1 MKGVNKKFVNTKMIP
16 PANPIVS
23 TIIPASNYYSKIYW
37 NKLFFKFYLSKFYY
51 RRPIYKMVVGS

>member
-23 TIIPASNYYSKIYW
+23 TIIPASNYYSKIY
-37 NKLFFKFYLSKFYY
+37 
-51 RRPIYKMVVGS
+51 